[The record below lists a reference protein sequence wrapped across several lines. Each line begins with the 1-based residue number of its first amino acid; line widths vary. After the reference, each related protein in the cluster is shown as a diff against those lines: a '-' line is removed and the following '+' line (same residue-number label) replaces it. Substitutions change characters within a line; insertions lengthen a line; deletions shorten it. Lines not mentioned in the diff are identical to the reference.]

1 MVYLH
6 STMLLLYHEVHPLS
20 VWKQSNL
27 HSTMLLLYLSAPV
40 CHMSPSASFTF
51 HYASTLSS
59 TGRRRRSCGNRIYI
73 PLCFYFITTRTHSQ
87 KASWSNLHSTMLLL
101 YQTPVGFTPFVS
113 MYLHSTMLLL
123 YHVVLAPCAFS
134 ANIFTFHYAS
144 TLSSAFLS
152 SFCNFQI
159 IYIPLCFYFI
169 YAPDRTHN
177 KNTYLHSTMLLLY
190 LTRYLLSML

>member
-1 MVYLH
+1 
-6 STMLLLYHEVHPLS
+6 MLLLYREQEKAGCPVWYIYIPLCFYFIMKS
-20 VWKQSNL
+20 IPCQ
-27 HSTMLLLYLSAPV
+27 
-40 CHMSPSASFTF
+40 
-51 HYASTLSS
+51 
-59 TGRRRRSCGNRIYI
+59 CGNSQIYI